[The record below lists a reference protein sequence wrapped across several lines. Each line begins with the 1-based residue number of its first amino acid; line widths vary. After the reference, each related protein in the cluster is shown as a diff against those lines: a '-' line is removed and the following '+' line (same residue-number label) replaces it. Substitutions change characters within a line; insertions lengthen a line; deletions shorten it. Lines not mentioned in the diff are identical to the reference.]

1 MNSLNLFFDLD
12 GTITDPFEGITN
24 SIIYALEKFGI
35 PVEDRQKLTP
45 FIGPPLITSFMTY
58 YSLSAEDAKTAVKFY
73 REYYSENGIFQAE
86 VYRDVPELLTKLS
99 RLGIKRYIA
108 TSKPEPYAE
117 RIIEKFGLSS
127 LFDGIAGASFDLS
140 RAEKP
145 QVIDYAKSRFNAHE
159 GIMVGDRKYD
169 IEGAKLN
176 SLKSVGV
183 TYGYGDRAEL
193 EKAGADFIVNN
204 PLEILDIIALI

>member
-1 MNSLNLFFDLD
+1 MNNLNIFFDLD

-24 SIIYALEKFGI
+24 SIIYSLGKFGI
-35 PVEDRQKLTP
+35 TVEDRRALTP
-45 FIGPPLITSFMTY
+45 FIGPPLLHSFKTY
-58 YSLSAEDAKTAVKFY
+58 YSLSDKDAKSAVKYY
-73 REYYSENGIFQAE
+73 REHHSETGIFQAT
-86 VYRDVPELLTKLS
+86 VYRDIPEVLT
-99 RLGIKRYIA
+99 RLGRLGCKRYIA

-127 LFDGIAGASFDLS
+127 LFDGIAGASFDSS

-145 QVIDYAKSRFNAHE
+145 QVISYAKVRFNARD

-176 SLKSVGV
+176 ALKSVGV

-193 EKAGADFIVNN
+193 EKAGADFIVNT
-204 PLEILDIIALI
+204 PAEILDIIALL